1 MPFDISTTTSPRHS
15 RFVPKRSLL
24 VLDGAAGT
32 TVAVDRG
39 QLWITLER
47 DPRDVIL
54 GTGTKFRI
62 DRGGRTILAAEQDSW
77 VRIIR
82 PTTLSQRVRAWLGRA
97 KSAITRSWFTR
108 VQPRQV
114 RYY

>member
-1 MPFDISTTTSPRHS
+1 MPYDISTTTSRHS

-24 VLDGAAGT
+24 VLDGAAGI

-39 QLWITLER
+39 QLWVTLEGE
-47 DPRDVIL
+47 PRDFIL
-54 GTGTKFRI
+54 VRGMKFKI

-77 VRIIR
+77 LRVIR

-97 KSAITRSWFTR
+97 KTAIARSWLTR
-108 VQPRQV
+108 VQPRRVQ
-114 RYY
+114 Y